1 MLTIFGFDID
11 SYFFIIGV
19 LLFIALTVLSLSLD
33 FGKIGVGIAFLIMVA
48 TIPIGLYY
56 EDKVVTYFED
66 DTNYEIAS
74 TSKGLNLPD
83 KQAVVFDSD
92 KKTYNLTWIN
102 EDGVQVIR
110 KDIPQDNV
118 KILNT
123 PNPETL
129 SIETKIIATKGIGE
143 DIILKRAINENK
155 DKVIKE
161 YYTIK

>member
-66 DTNYEIAS
+66 DTNYEITS

-129 SIETKIIATKGIGE
+129 SIETKNIATKDIGE
-143 DIILKRAINENK
+143 DVILKRAINENK
-155 DKVIKE
+155 EKATKE